1 MEIGFS
7 RDRCTRD
14 IEGSYAAMPYM
25 VRLSP
30 WSLILTVDKSSRK
43 RALLHAECAV
53 CLLENP
59 CSHGF
64 PRWQHPRLALLV
76 FRGPAAT
83 LSYTETKLPLKLS
96 TLNRMLV
103 TWL

>member
-14 IEGSYAAMPYM
+14 TEGSYAAMPYM

-30 WSLILTVDKSSRK
+30 WSLILTVDKSSHK

-59 CSHGF
+59 CSHASQDG
-64 PRWQHPRLALLV
+64 
-76 FRGPAAT
+76 
-83 LSYTETKLPLKLS
+83 S
-96 TLNRMLV
+96 TLDL
-103 TWL
+103 LYLSSEAQQPLYLILKPSSHLS